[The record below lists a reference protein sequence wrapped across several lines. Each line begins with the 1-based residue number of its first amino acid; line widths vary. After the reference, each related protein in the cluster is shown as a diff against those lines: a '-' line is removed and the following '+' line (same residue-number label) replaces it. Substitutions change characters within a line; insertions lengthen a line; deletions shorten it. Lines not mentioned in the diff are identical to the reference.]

1 MFMQRVLKSTFE
13 NKRWDARAKSMARAV
28 VTFEKYIRDP
38 MVQSAP
44 IKCED
49 GVPNHDLTC
58 FET

>member
-49 GVPNHDLTC
+49 GVPNHDLT
-58 FET
+58 